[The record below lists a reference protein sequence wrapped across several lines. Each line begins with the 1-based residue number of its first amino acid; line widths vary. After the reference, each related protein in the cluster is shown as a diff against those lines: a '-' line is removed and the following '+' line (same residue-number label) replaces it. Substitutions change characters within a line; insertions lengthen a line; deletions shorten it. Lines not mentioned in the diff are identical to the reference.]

1 MSATVDI
8 NAPAADGWREP
19 YHSEFIDVVPAKAR
33 FRVNRSA
40 FTSAEVFAREK
51 TAILKKSWIFLG
63 HASELPERGSYIV
76 RQIIDSEILFLRD
89 NDGVIRAFYN
99 VCPHRGA
106 LLCRDTK
113 GKRKSFTCPYH
124 GWTFRGSG
132 ELVSQ
137 NTDYG
142 YPAEFNRDGI
152 YNLRS
157 VPQLD
162 NRGGFYFLN
171 FDASATSLT
180 DYLAGASD
188 RIDMLED
195 HSAAGLEMIAGCHEY
210 YIKANYK
217 LMCENSYDGYHLNST
232 HASYVDY
239 MKDMTKGLP
248 PMVPS
253 GTSRS
258 FGNGH
263 ACFEFNIQAGRPIA
277 QWLPTWG
284 EEARGAIEDKKRELI
299 GRVGEVRGERIAN
312 EHRNMV
318 IFPATIMN
326 DQQSILI
333 RSLLPVS
340 HNETIVRAWAFG
352 PADESPILRK
362 VRLECVLSFLGPGGF
377 ATPDDVEMLELCQ
390 RGYEGSPPGWNDV
403 SKGFCVGEN
412 SMEGT
417 NDAYNELQMRAY
429 WTRYDQLMSVE
440 RP

>member
-1 MSATVDI
+1 MTKILTSSASSEAWDQ
-8 NAPAADGWREP
+8 P
-19 YHSEFIDVVPAKAR
+19 YSSEFIDVVPAKSR

-40 FTSAEVFAREK
+40 FTSAEVFAHEK
-51 TAILKKSWIFLG
+51 AVILKKSWIFLG
-63 HASELPERGSYIV
+63 HTSEIAANGSYVV
-76 RQIIDSEILFLRD
+76 RQIIDSSILFLRD
-89 NDGVIRAFYN
+89 KDGVVRAFFN

-106 LLCRDTK
+106 LLCRDVK
-113 GKRKSFTCPYH
+113 GSRKSFTCPYH

-142 YPAEFNRDGI
+142 YPDGFNDDGI
-152 YNLRS
+152 YNLRP
-157 VPQLD
+157 VPRLD
-162 NRGGFYFLN
+162 HRGGFYFIN
-171 FDASATSLT
+171 FDADAISLN
-180 DYLAGASD
+180 DYLAGAAD

-217 LMCENSYDGYHLNST
+217 LMCENSYDGYHLNIT

-248 PMVPS
+248 PMAPS
-253 GTSRS
+253 GSSRS

-277 QWLPTWG
+277 QWLPIWG
-284 EEARGAIEDKKRELI
+284 EDARLAIEDKKRELI
-299 GRVGEVRGERIAN
+299 ERVGEERGERIAN

-352 PADESPILRK
+352 PADESAILRK

-403 SKGFCVGEN
+403 SKGFSLGEN
-412 SMEGT
+412 SLDGT
-417 NDAYNELQMRAY
+417 NDAFNELQMRAY
-429 WTRYDQLMSVE
+429 WTRYDQLMSGE

>member
-1 MSATVDI
+1 MTTILTRSGSSEA
-8 NAPAADGWREP
+8 WSQP
-19 YHSEFIDVVPAKAR
+19 YSSEFIDVAPEKSR

-51 TAILKKSWIFLG
+51 AVILQKSWIFLG
-63 HASELPERGSYIV
+63 HASEIQGNGSYVV
-76 RQIIDSEILFLRD
+76 RQIIDSSILFLRD
-89 NDGVIRAFYN
+89 KDGVVRAFFN

-106 LLCRDTK
+106 LLCRDVK
-113 GKRKSFTCPYH
+113 GSRKSFTCPYH

-132 ELVSQ
+132 ELISQ

-142 YPAEFNRDGI
+142 YPDGFNDDGI
-152 YNLRS
+152 YNLRP
-157 VPQLD
+157 VPRLD
-162 NRGGFYFLN
+162 HRGGFYFIN
-171 FDASATSLT
+171 FDADAISLN
-180 DYLAGASD
+180 DYLAGAAD

-195 HSAAGLEMIAGCHEY
+195 HSAAGLEMITGCHEY

-217 LMCENSYDGYHLNST
+217 LMCENSYDGYHLNIT

-253 GTSRS
+253 GSSRS

-277 QWLPTWG
+277 QWLPIWG
-284 EEARGAIEDKKRELI
+284 EEARLAIEDKKRELI
-299 GRVGEVRGERIAN
+299 ERVGEERGERIAN

-352 PADESPILRK
+352 PVDESAILRK

-403 SKGFCVGEN
+403 SKGFSHGEN
-412 SMEGT
+412 SLDGT
-417 NDAYNELQMRAY
+417 NDAFNELQMRAY
-429 WTRYDQLMSVE
+429 WTRYDQLMSGE